1 MSLNTWAVLFM
12 GGYVVMVVLAA
23 LVMTLR
29 PGRGA
34 ELVYADAVPVEDL
47 ADEPT
52 LRQASGVMPPRA
64 WGFKPPVEHSH
75 HEPAPWQE
83 RAPDPDADSLTV
95 VERATDIKR
104 KLGSEHPPWERLDRQ
119 GL

>member
-1 MSLNTWAVLFM
+1 MSLNAWAVLFM
-12 GGYVVMVVLAA
+12 GGYVVMVVVAA
-23 LVMTLR
+23 FIMTIR
-29 PGRGA
+29 PGQGA
-34 ELVYADAVPVEDL
+34 DLVYADAAVEG
-47 ADEPT
+47 AAAEPT

-75 HEPAPWQE
+75 YRPAPWQE
-83 RAPDPDADSLTV
+83 RAPDPDADSVDV